1 MKEKILIVDDE
12 PRIRDVLEQF
22 LAKKG
27 YSPITAGSGEEA
39 IEKAKTEKPL
49 IALLDMRMPGMDG
62 MATMKKLRE
71 INDKIGIIMVTAE
84 QDENIA
90 LETMKT
96 GAFDYIIKPL
106 DFDYLETCLMT
117 KLALL
122 AP

>member
-12 PRIRDVLEQF
+12 PRIRDVLQQF

-39 IEKAKTEKPL
+39 IQKAREEKPL
-49 IALLDMRMPGMDG
+49 VVLLDMRMPGMDG
-62 MATMKKLRE
+62 LATMKKLKE
-71 INDKIGIIMVTAE
+71 INDKIGIIMVTAV
-84 QDENIA
+84 QDEDIA

-106 DFDYLETCLMT
+106 DLDYLETCLMA
-117 KLALL
+117 KLTLL